1 MSEKYKDKGKLD
13 GIVVPPLDRNKPQL
27 PKTAPGSLLAFSA
40 FSRES
45 EERFEKA
52 QKESEA
58 RIAELQRQLDEAKAS
73 GVGDVAAIETAR
85 EQAKAEFKAQLA
97 DLEEKLKASG
107 AQTVP
112 VSKLRKIPGR
122 QRNLTAAEKQELRDN
137 MAALGRII
145 TPIVVEPEAD
155 GHYAIIAG
163 NNRYDN
169 AVELGWETLPIFV
182 FNGEPEENEDAAF
195 YSNLMHPSLPDF
207 EKYLGLK
214 RIMQR
219 GSKTQT
225 DLVKLTGLSQSV
237 ISRLMSFDKLS
248 EEHRELISL
257 YPDRF
262 SGRAIS
268 TIANDADRKPETVK
282 AVIEQVINAKEA
294 PTQTEIAQ
302 MVKKSDTTITQKPAA
317 EKKQI
322 TERVFKA
329 KKVIVAKMRSAETF
343 IRVDIPNQSH
353 RAAIE
358 AGLEKLINEITAK
371 EQE

>member
-1 MSEKYKDKGKLD
+1 MVTTKYSEKGKLD
-13 GIVVPPLDRNKPQL
+13 GFEVPPMEEGNNQ
-27 PKTAPGSLLAFSA
+27 PKTAPGTLLAFTL
-40 FSRES
+40 
-45 EERFEKA
+45 
-52 QKESEA
+52 EA
-58 RIAELQRQLDEAKAS
+58 RKREEEFQKAFAELKQSNANEVTALKNQLES
-73 GVGDVAAIETAR
+73 V
-85 EQAKAEFKAQLA
+85 Q
-97 DLEEKLKASG
+97 KASG

-122 QRNLTAAEKQELRDN
+122 QRNLTLEEKQELRDN

-145 TPIVVEPEAD
+145 TPIVVEPEEN
-155 GHYAIIAG
+155 GQYAIIAG

-169 AVELGWETLPIFV
+169 ALELGWETLPIFV
-182 FNGEPEENEDAAF
+182 FAGDTNENEDAAF
-195 YSNLMHPSLPDF
+195 YSNLMHPSLPDY

-219 GSKTQT
+219 ENKSQA
-225 DLVKLTGLSQSV
+225 DLVKLTGLSKSV
-237 ISRLMSFDKLS
+237 ISRLMAFDKLP
-248 EEHRELISL
+248 EEHRELIAL

-262 SGRAIS
+262 SSVAIS
-268 TIANDADRKPETVK
+268 TIASNADRKPDAAK
-282 AVIEQVINAKEA
+282 AVIEQIINAKEA
-294 PTQTEIAQ
+294 LTQTEIAQ
-302 MVKKSDTTITQKPAA
+302 MMKKSDTTITQKPAA

-329 KKVIVAKMRSAETF
+329 KKVIIAKMRSSENF
-343 IRVDIPNQSH
+343 IRVDIPNQLH